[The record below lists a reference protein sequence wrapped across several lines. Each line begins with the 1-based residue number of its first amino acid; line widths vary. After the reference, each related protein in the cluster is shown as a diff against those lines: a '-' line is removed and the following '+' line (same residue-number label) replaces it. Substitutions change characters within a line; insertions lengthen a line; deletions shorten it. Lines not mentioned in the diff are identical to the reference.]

1 MEHIVAI
8 ILENIKSLKNTAW
21 IADSATP
28 ADAAYI
34 KKCIDEST
42 FDTAGLQYKLY
53 EALIEDSASLRK
65 YSSPYGSILIVAEN
79 AYPWKFPFDTIGKI
93 LQLFWNPKA
102 LPFRIVFF
110 GSMVERRLPEIGT
123 PVGPEHINGG
133 YTLPCDPG
141 TIVVYRREEV
151 ERVLIHECLHASCS
165 DPNVGLAH
173 KEANTEA
180 WAEIIY
186 CALAA
191 GGRNTQSL
199 FQQRFRSLFDAQMK
213 YAANQAKTL
222 EKYYMVTGSDDYVW
236 RYTVGKLD
244 EWRRLGFDV
253 PAEGRVSK
261 NRKSLRLTLDAGL

>member
-1 MEHIVAI
+1 MEHIVTI
-8 ILENIKSLKNTAW
+8 ILENIKSLTKTSW

-28 ADAAYI
+28 ADATYI

-42 FDTAGLQYKLY
+42 FDMAGLQYKLY
-53 EALIEDSASLRK
+53 QSLIEDSATLRK
-65 YSSPYGSILIVAEN
+65 YSCPYGSILIVAEN
-79 AYPWKFPFDTIGKI
+79 AYPWKFPFDIVGKI

-102 LPFRIVFF
+102 HPFRIVFF

-123 PVGPEHINGG
+123 PVGPENINGG
-133 YTLPCDPG
+133 YTMPCDPS

-165 DPNVGLAH
+165 DPDIALAH

-191 GGRNTQSL
+191 GGRPTAFKS
-199 FQQRFRSLFDAQMK
+199 FFTRQMK

-222 EKYYMVTGSDDYVW
+222 EKYYMVTGADDYAW

-253 PAEGRVSK
+253 PAEGHADPSK
-261 NRKSLRLTLDAGL
+261 KSLRLTIKI